1 MTCCFLFE
9 IGEINAPDDAKDLI
23 FCCFCC
29 CCANFDEVVFVVA
42 IIALVVVAIMYYVP
56 CAIKVKIS
64 IKARATRHKTLS
76 DETKGD
82 EFFCQSGYFLFF

>member
-42 IIALVVVAIMYYVP
+42 IIVLVVVAIIYYVP
-56 CAIKVKIS
+56 RAIKVKIS
-64 IKARATRHKTLS
+64 IKAR
-76 DETKGD
+76 DETKQVTTKRD

>member
-9 IGEINAPDDAKDLI
+9 NGEINAPEAKDLI

-29 CCANFDEVVFVVA
+29 CCVNFDEVVFVVA
-42 IIALVVVAIMYYVP
+42 IIVLVVVAIIYYVP

-64 IKARATRHKTLS
+64 IKAR
-76 DETKGD
+76 DETK
-82 EFFCQSGYFLFF
+82 QVTTK

>member
-29 CCANFDEVVFVVA
+29 CCRVNFDEVVFVVA

-64 IKARATRHKTLS
+64 IKARETRQNK
-76 DETKGD
+76 
-82 EFFCQSGYFLFF
+82 

>member
-9 IGEINAPDDAKDLI
+9 IGEINAPEAKDLI

-29 CCANFDEVVFVVA
+29 CCCVNFDEVVFVVA
-42 IIALVVVAIMYYVP
+42 IIVLVVVATIYYVP
-56 CAIKVKIS
+56 RAIKVKIS
-64 IKARATRHKTLS
+64 IKAR
-76 DETKGD
+76 DETKQVTTKRD

>member
-64 IKARATRHKTLS
+64 IFKRETRHKTS